1 MNHRNAV
8 CARIRQA
15 KIHHYQNLLQNADQ
29 STAFEA
35 VNSLLKVNCSHMLDF
50 DSREHLCY
58 RFLNF
63 FEENIMKIRNEM
75 VALEANMSDIETPT
89 QRIVKNTKTDI
100 CAETMCEVQTI
111 IQSHHG
117 WINYIRR
124 C

>member
-1 MNHRNAV
+1 MNHRNVV

-50 DSREHLCY
+50 DSRENLCY

-63 FEENIMKIRNEM
+63 CEENIMKIRNEM

-89 QRIVKNTKTDI
+89 QRIVKNAMTDI
-100 CAETMCEVQTI
+100 CAEAM
-111 IQSHHG
+111 
-117 WINYIRR
+117 
-124 C
+124 

>member
-29 STAFEA
+29 SMAFEA
-35 VNSLLKVNCSHMLDF
+35 VNSLLKVDSSHMLDF
-50 DSREHLCY
+50 DSRENLCY
-58 RFLNF
+58 PFLNF

-89 QRIVKNTKTDI
+89 QRIVENAMTDI
-100 CAETMCEVQTI
+100 CAVTMCEMQTI

-117 WINYIRR
+117 WMNYLRR